1 MYIHIHV
8 RGLLDCLVS
17 TYKESPLFPPPF
29 LFKVHSGGT
38 LHIVCTR
45 ATDIYTVLHKVVVR
59 LCILRQL
66 IGIPKGDGKVDSICL
81 AFYNW
86 IWGRV
91 RSSTILITHESDF
104 IMPNELWWEWK
115 ISERERRSL
124 DYFLHLLILDFQKFC
139 IFYFYWQC
147 FLKASHVPN
156 KVRHVWTR
164 KKKVKIKENITLS
177 DRARNSSPN
186 ECTVWYPLNAD
197 KRESNF
203 IMDVISKSPTGNQ
216 NWLFYVKE
224 GLWTWL
230 RISYATICEKG
241 FFL

>member
-1 MYIHIHV
+1 MHLIRSCYTSQAFPFRCPRLAPGLHFLHKFFPFQFFLSSPWKQWKAISNLFVIRLSVIEEILDSYEEYMYIHIHV

-104 IMPNELWWEWK
+104 IMPNEFWWEWK

-124 DYFLHLLILDFQKFC
+124 DYFLHQIKNNCYSVPSFNFRFPEILYFLFLLTVFFKGQ
-139 IFYFYWQC
+139 
-147 FLKASHVPN
+147 S
-156 KVRHVWTR
+156 
-164 KKKVKIKENITLS
+164 
-177 DRARNSSPN
+177 
-186 ECTVWYPLNAD
+186 CT
-197 KRESNF
+197 E
-203 IMDVISKSPTGNQ
+203 
-216 NWLFYVKE
+216 
-224 GLWTWL
+224 
-230 RISYATICEKG
+230 
-241 FFL
+241 